1 MLNES
6 VITLLT
12 REWDGKLGVERSWR
26 RVLPRDDQLSET
38 KRGLAWL
45 GYWMSSNNLMECSKH
60 QAVDEL
66 QKWLKGRAGVGKL
79 SPQDLLGLGQDA
91 QVLEYGRAEVL
102 PRSPSSI
109 RFKHRL
115 LQEFMTASALSVEE
129 GLLTQDALEKWIQD
143 TSWWE
148 TLLMLGGLTGDHPAL
163 VRATLGNGR
172 DESRLFLTLGLLGC
186 VDKPE
191 KDLERQV
198 QAVLLQNVREGVT
211 TECKRAAAEL
221 ASLAEDA
228 VIEALS
234 ELLTEED
241 QNLYEG
247 VIALLEAMKSRKAAQ
262 VLTTYLRDRTLA
274 DQAAQALVS
283 IGEPAVEPLINM
295 LRDPLYLARQNAQA
309 ALEQIGSPAVEAV
322 IALLGDGDASVR
334 GRAAELL
341 GQTGDVRA
349 VRPLTRALSD
359 QDLWVRRA
367 SRKALEKKGR
377 PIIDQLIVALKDED
391 GEVSQ
396 DAARALGQSGDDR
409 AIAPLI
415 AAF

>member
-1 MLNES
+1 
-6 VITLLT
+6 
-12 REWDGKLGVERSWR
+12 
-26 RVLPRDDQLSET
+26 
-38 KRGLAWL
+38 
-45 GYWMSSNNLMECSKH
+45 
-60 QAVDEL
+60 
-66 QKWLKGRAGVGKL
+66 
-79 SPQDLLGLGQDA
+79 
-91 QVLEYGRAEVL
+91 
-102 PRSPSSI
+102 
-109 RFKHRL
+109 
-115 LQEFMTASALSVEE
+115 MTASALSVEE

-274 DQAAQALVS
+274 DQAVK
-283 IGEPAVEPLINM
+283 P
-295 LRDPLYLARQNAQA
+295 
-309 ALEQIGSPAVEAV
+309 
-322 IALLGDGDASVR
+322 
-334 GRAAELL
+334 
-341 GQTGDVRA
+341 
-349 VRPLTRALSD
+349 
-359 QDLWVRRA
+359 
-367 SRKALEKKGR
+367 
-377 PIIDQLIVALKDED
+377 
-391 GEVSQ
+391 
-396 DAARALGQSGDDR
+396 
-409 AIAPLI
+409 
-415 AAF
+415 